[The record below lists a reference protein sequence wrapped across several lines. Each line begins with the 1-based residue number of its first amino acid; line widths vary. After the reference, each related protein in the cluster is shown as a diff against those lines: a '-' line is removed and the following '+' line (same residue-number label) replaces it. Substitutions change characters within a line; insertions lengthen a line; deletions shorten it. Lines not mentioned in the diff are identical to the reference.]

1 MKLVTSDEM
10 RRIESAAEA
19 RGVSLA
25 DLMEQAGEAVAEV
38 ILGDY
43 GPDPGVVLVLVGP
56 GNNGGD
62 GLVAARFLAQ
72 AGAPVRAYV
81 WRHPADDPVYEAA
94 ASADVKITRAED
106 DADGAALAVA
116 LDDADIIIDAL
127 LGIGTSRPIEGELV
141 DLMARVRDGKRDDAV
156 VIAVDVPSGVN
167 ADTGAADPLTLA
179 ADTTVTFGF
188 PKLGLFQFPASGLAG
203 EVITAPIGL
212 EDELAGDV
220 KVELIDEDW
229 AQAHLPARADDSH
242 KGSYGKALVVAGSG
256 NYVGA
261 AGLAGAAAK
270 RGGAGLVTMA
280 VPQMLYPILAT
291 RLAEPTWLLLPHEMG
306 AIKGDATKVVLDK
319 IGEYK
324 ALLLGP
330 GLGHEKH
337 TVEFVRGL
345 LAGRKAAAPK
355 ARRVGFPG
363 YHWQRALRRE
373 AVDGD
378 QRSFRPARRRA
389 DGPESVAPAA
399 RTRPLPWR

>member
-127 LGIGTSRPIEGELV
+127 LGIGTSRPIEGELA

-242 KGSYGKALVVAGSG
+242 KGSYGKALVVAGSV

-261 AGLAGAAAK
+261 AGLAGAAAT
-270 RGGAGLVTMA
+270 RVGAGLVTMA